1 MTNTYRLPVLK
12 HVLRIGKQMSLKW
25 GLLMALLAITLV
37 SHLGAQTPCE
47 DGVAGQY
54 PCYGMD
60 LMSVRNLEELGGV
73 STGDGN
79 DCWGWTYEGREFV
92 LFGRS
97 DGTSIV
103 EITDPVNPVLVA
115 NVPTASV
122 SSLWR
127 DIKVIGDVAF
137 IVSEANSHG
146 MQILDLNEIVNI
158 EPGSILEPTA
168 YYDGF
173 GSAHN
178 VVANP
183 ETGFVYAVGTEF
195 FNGGLFAVDCND
207 PFNPNPA
214 GSWSEHDVHDAQVVV
229 YSGPDIDYAGKEIAF
244 AFTGYSGFHVVDV
257 DDKTDMY
264 TVSALAD
271 SQWVYVHQ
279 GWLTEDQRFI
289 FMNDEM
295 DETSGIATTTRTWVL
310 NVEDLDSPF
319 VVGFHEGPVEVTDH
333 NLYTK
338 GDKVYAANYYAGIHV
353 FDIVDAASAEIALSS
368 SFDTNPFLDQTGTSG
383 GAWSVYPYFESGNI
397 AISTQSHMFVVHP
410 SGEADAVERAP
421 QPLPQIEVRIL
432 QGRVQIQSNSRTEA
446 LVYDV
451 MGRHQ
456 ATWPLSS
463 SGWSTFLTE
472 GWSSGTYVL
481 KTASGYS
488 QVFSTH

>member
-1 MTNTYRLPVLK
+1 MTNTYPWPVLRR
-12 HVLRIGKQMSLKW
+12 VLRIGSPFSMKC
-25 GLLMALLAITLV
+25 GLCAGFLV
-37 SHLGAQTPCE
+37 FTFASQLVAQIPCE
-47 DGVAGQY
+47 NGVAGQY
-54 PCYGMD
+54 PCLGMD

-73 STGDGN
+73 SSGDGN
-79 DCWGWTYEGREFV
+79 DCWGWTHEGREFV

-103 EITDPVNPVLVA
+103 EITDPVHPVLVA
-115 NVPTASV
+115 NVPTASK

-137 IVSEANSHG
+137 IVSEAISHG
-146 MQILDLNEIVNI
+146 MQIVDLNEVVNM
-158 EPGSILEPTA
+158 EPGSILQPTA

-207 PFNPNPA
+207 PFNPNLV
-214 GSWSEHDVHDAQVVV
+214 GSWSEQDVHDAQVVV
-229 YSGPDIDYAGKEIAF
+229 YSGPDTDYIGKEIAF
-244 AFTGYSGFHVVDV
+244 AFTGYSGFHIVDV
-257 DDKTDMY
+257 EDKTDMQ

-310 NVEDLDSPF
+310 NVEDLDSPY
-319 VVGFHEGPVEVTDH
+319 VVGFHEGTVEVTDH

-353 FDIVDAASAEIALSS
+353 FDIVDAASAELELSS

-397 AISTQSHMFVVHP
+397 AISTQSHLFVVRP
-410 SGEADAVERAP
+410 SGWIDSAERIH
-421 QPLPQIEVRIL
+421 QPLAQIEMQVL
-432 QGRVQIQSNSRTEA
+432 EGRVQIQSNTRTEA
-446 LVYDV
+446 MVYDM

-456 ATWPLSS
+456 VTWPLSS

-481 KTASGYS
+481 KTASGNS
-488 QVFSTH
+488 QAFSVH